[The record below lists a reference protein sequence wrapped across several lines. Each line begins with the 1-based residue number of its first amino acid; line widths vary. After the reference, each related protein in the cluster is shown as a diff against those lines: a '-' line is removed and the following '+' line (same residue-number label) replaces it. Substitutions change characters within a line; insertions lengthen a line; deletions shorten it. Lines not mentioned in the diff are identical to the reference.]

1 VTAHDTAQDLR
12 FVYDPAAS
20 SLLGEKHLV
29 DFCLVQ
35 ILVSLLAVDCVRVF
49 YLLLAI
55 STFRD
60 FGHPGVIAFLFFCY
74 TLLLFQDQV
83 QLQCVLQGPSIYLLA
98 VCMLCYFGHPGGVIA
113 FQF

>member
-12 FVYDPAAS
+12 FVFDPEAS
-20 SLLGEKHLV
+20 SLLVEKHLV

-35 ILVSLLAVDCVRVF
+35 ILFSLLAVDCVRVF

-55 STFRD
+55 STFRY
-60 FGHPGVIAFLFFCY
+60 FGHPGVIAFQFFFY

-83 QLQCVLQGPSIYLLA
+83 QLQCVLQGSSIYLLA
-98 VCMLCYFGHPGGVIA
+98 V
-113 FQF
+113 